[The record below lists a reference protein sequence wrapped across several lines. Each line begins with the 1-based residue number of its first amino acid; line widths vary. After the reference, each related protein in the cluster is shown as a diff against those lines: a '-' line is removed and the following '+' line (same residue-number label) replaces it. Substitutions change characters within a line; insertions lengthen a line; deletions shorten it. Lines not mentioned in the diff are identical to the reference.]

1 MKRGKIKSI
10 YKEYSEFMSP
20 IDMALLFVAL
30 LFCFVTMYYADIT
43 VTGRYGLTFIDSIID
58 GKPLS
63 FYRNALATGIAP
75 EGAVYDILVYVIF
88 GIWTL
93 PVWILNKLVGI
104 SAMSVGSLMWIKLLP
119 TLFMVGTIGLVRDIA
134 EKIGF
139 DHKTS
144 IFASIIY
151 CLSLSAFMPVYVA
164 VQYDIISLFFM
175 LVGIRC
181 YLDNNNKKFFL
192 FFALSMTIK
201 PMTFL
206 ILFLLIIFREK
217 NIMKIL
223 MNTLAGSSIMLACKL
238 VYSMD
243 ASYRQCCSGF
253 LAKQIGGMFNS
264 SISGSYGDASVF
276 VILLIVIYVI
286 AYLYK
291 SEEKSFKDNSAL
303 IVMCF
308 GIWASFCMFGSMT
321 AYWTIYMTPFAVY
334 TVLIASDQ
342 TDVNRVILIDL
353 VGNVMLTIT
362 LVLKY
367 TWVYGGDH
375 TFAYLILKPLCGRV
389 LNGEQGTTVA
399 GILRRLYLEKYLP
412 AVNAVVIT
420 CFISVIALA
429 VYRLKNNVKL
439 YHVDKNLLYKN
450 HIRIRI
456 FTMYAWIAGT
466 ALSLMVTAIG
476 M

>member
-164 VQYDIISLFFM
+164 VQYDVISVFFM
-175 LVGIRC
+175 FIGIK
-181 YLDNNNKKFFL
+181 YFLENNNTKFFL
-192 FFALSMTIK
+192 FFALSITIK
-201 PMTFL
+201 PMTLL
-206 ILFLLIIFREK
+206 ILFLFVIFREK
-217 NIMKIL
+217 NIAKIFL
-223 MNTLAGSSIMLACKL
+223 QTLEGSSIMLICKIT
-238 VYSMD
+238 YSMD
-243 ASYRQCCSGF
+243 ASYKQCCSGF
-253 LAKQIGGMFNS
+253 LSKQISGIFDS
-264 SISGSYGDASVF
+264 SVTSSYGKASGF
-276 VILLIVIYVI
+276 VILLIGIYIV

-291 SEEKSFKDNSAL
+291 TDGKIIKNNEL
-303 IVMCF
+303 LMVMCF
-308 GIWASFCMFGSMT
+308 SIWASFCAFGSMT

-334 TVLIASDQ
+334 TLLIASDN
-342 TDVNRVILIDL
+342 TNVNRMLLIDL
-353 VGNVMLTIT
+353 VENAVLAVT
-362 LVLKY
+362 LVMRFS
-367 TWVYGGDH
+367 WVYGGDH
-375 TFAYLILKPLCGRV
+375 TFAYLVLKSLCSKV
-389 LNGEQGTTVA
+389 TDGEQGTTVA
-399 GILRRLYLEKYLP
+399 GILRRFSIDEMLP
-412 AVNAVVIT
+412 AVNAILIS
-420 CFISVIALA
+420 CFVAMIFMAISRIK
-429 VYRLKNNVKL
+429 R
-439 YHVDKNLLYKN
+439 DDGLYKADDMLKYKY
-450 HIRIRI
+450 HIRGRI
-456 FTMYAWIAGT
+456 FMIYAWIAGSVL
-466 ALSLMVTAIG
+466 ALMITVVG